1 MKKLI
6 SILALALCFCMV
18 STVGAQVVA
27 SQYSAKMAVSG
38 YDTVAQSFVLE
49 EDEFVQS
56 IRAVVFSRYHSVDH
70 PATLTILSGDGPYG
84 GVIHRHSVRMKSLNK
99 FYSEDVLQNSTS
111 YGIEIMWGEVQEN
124 INSSEWGFDDL
135 ATTFEVGLFLPAG
148 QYTFM
153 FNLEDD
159 DDSYTINSVD
169 WVTSFTNCNEL
180 GGGCYEPYILNPYEG
195 GRHYQGFNLMLHSH
209 PDRDMGFEIN
219 RGEDISTSLPE
230 PKPEL
235 SIRIV
240 DGVLLVPSDW
250 AGSTLSVTDAI
261 GRQVASF
268 ATLRGE
274 EAIQLVR
281 DQVAILTLIS
291 TRGERHTTKVLVR

>member
-27 SQYSAKMAVSG
+27 SQYSAKLAING

-84 GVIHRHSVRMKSLNK
+84 EVLHQHSVMMKSLNK

-111 YGIEIMWGEVQEN
+111 YGIEMMWAEVQGN
-124 INSSEWGFDDL
+124 IDSSGWGFDEL
-135 ATTFEVGLFLPAG
+135 ATTFEVGVFLPAG

-159 DDSYTINSVD
+159 GGAYTINSID
-169 WVTSFTNCNEL
+169 WVTSFTNCNEWP
-180 GGGCYEPYILNPYEG
+180 CSAPYVLNPFES
-195 GRHYQGFNLMLHSH
+195 GRHYQGFNLMLHSN
-209 PDRDMGFEIN
+209 PDRDLAFEIN
-219 RGEDISTSLPE
+219 RRYDISTSLPE

-268 ATLRGE
+268 ATLRGG

-291 TRGERHTTKVLVR
+291 TRGERHTTKVFVQ